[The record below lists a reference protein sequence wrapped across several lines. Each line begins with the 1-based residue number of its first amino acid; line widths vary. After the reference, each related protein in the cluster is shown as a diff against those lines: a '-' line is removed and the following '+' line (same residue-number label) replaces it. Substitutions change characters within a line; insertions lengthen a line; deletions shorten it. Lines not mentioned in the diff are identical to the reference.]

1 MDISF
6 CGEGMEIFWNYT
18 LVIPSGTKILS
29 MLIVLGFGVIVHQ
42 VLLFGCSF
50 RAPIPTCQQLRWLK

>member
-1 MDISF
+1 MYGYFLELHISNTY
-6 CGEGMEIFWNYT
+6 CLQE
-18 LVIPSGTKILS
+18 LKIVS